1 MLSNFKKNKKASGK
15 KKYVLHIV
23 GFLILCMAVFLIVTN
38 INIHHKKKQLSV
50 KVLSLQQQIKDIE
63 QNNNQLQWGIENADD
78 SQYIEKSAREELDL
92 QKSGEQA
99 VSFIIPKIDIQEVD
113 TAKHNFLQKWW
124 GWIVGK

>member
-1 MLSNFKKNKKASGK
+1 M
-15 KKYVLHIV
+15 
-23 GFLILCMAVFLIVTN
+23 
-38 INIHHKKKQLSV
+38 
-50 KVLSLQQQIKDIE
+50 QQQIKDIE